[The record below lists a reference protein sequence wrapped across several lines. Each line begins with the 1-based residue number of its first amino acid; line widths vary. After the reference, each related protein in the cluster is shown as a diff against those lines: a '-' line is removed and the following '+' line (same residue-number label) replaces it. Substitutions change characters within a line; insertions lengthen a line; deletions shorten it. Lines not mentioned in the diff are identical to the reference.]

1 MAVNINDVYQT
12 VLYIINKEQRGYIT
26 PAEFNS
32 LAAQVQDEIFQSYF
46 PDGNQVNRQIQN
58 NTQNDT
64 EFFNIFDNISYKLY
78 PFQKDLTFTYNTANQ
93 GWIFLETDTIHKTGD
108 VISTYTGNPTY
119 NSITQVYSKKD
130 YNKITRSKLTAPT
143 KQFPAAFETSTTI
156 GTSTQAPNQFL
167 LKISPLPSSVS
178 INCLLRPLSPNW
190 TFTIG
195 SLGQYIFNE
204 QFATN
209 FQLDNSEKTN
219 LIVNILKYCGII
231 INNPTVIQIA
241 EQEAQQTSINEKS

>member
-12 VLYIINKEQRGYIT
+12 VLYIINKEQRGYVT

-78 PFQKDLTFTYNTANQ
+78 PFQKDLTFTFNTANQ

-178 INCLLRPLSPNW
+178 INCLLRPSSPNW

-209 FQLDNSEKTN
+209 FQLDNSERTN

-231 INNPTVIQIA
+231 INDPTVIQVA
-241 EQEAQQTSINEKS
+241 SQKVQQEEMNEKS